1 MVSVQAGIFC
11 GFSSRGIA
19 GLEGLAQTDVRQDA
33 ADYNRYPGKIR
44 CYRQNVTSLLS
55 LYGCLSVEIPI
66 PELTDMF
73 VSVSESQG
81 ALAINTVTT
90 GATFPLAPS
99 SELRPETKQRATR
112 TAVGSPEGRD
122 AETHWRLTDSLIRG
136 PPSEK
141 PP

>member
-1 MVSVQAGIFC
+1 MCVVSVQAGNFC

-66 PELTDMF
+66 PELTDVL
-73 VSVSESQG
+73 VSIGGGMG
-81 ALAINTVTT
+81 ALAVE
-90 GATFPLAPS
+90 GAILP
-99 SELRPETKQRATR
+99 
-112 TAVGSPEGRD
+112 
-122 AETHWRLTDSLIRG
+122 LTDVLVSRPFYPRVRYRPILV
-136 PPSEK
+136 
-141 PP
+141 